1 MIKSKT
7 STWFETKIRV
17 ERTQEDGL
25 QKSVTESYTVE
36 AINWTDA
43 EAAITG
49 EMTAYG
55 NSDFEITDIKKAA
68 YKEIY
73 FSDNPK
79 TDKWYKCKVRFISLD
94 ERTGKEKRSNVI
106 CLVQAENIDKAKA
119 NIDAAMHGTMIDYEV
134 ISVVETKLLE
144 VYEYNTPKGESK
156 PMTDNGKTKP
166 TSAMLKAMKN
176 LEDSVPQGCKMSIS
190 TDTGKTIV
198 EFDKTEAKGG
208 NARDD

>member
-1 MIKSKT
+1 MVKSKT

-25 QKSVTESYTVE
+25 QKSVMESYTVE

-43 EAAITG
+43 EATITG
-49 EMTAYG
+49 EMAAYG
-55 NSDFEITDIKKAA
+55 NKFEITDIKKAA

-73 FSDNPK
+73 FSDSPQA
-79 TDKWYKCKVRFISLD
+79 DKWYKCKLQFITLD
-94 ERTGKEKRSNVI
+94 ERTSKEKRANVI
-106 CLVQAENIDKAKA
+106 YLVQAENIDKAKA

-134 ISVVETKLLE
+134 VSVVETKLLE
-144 VYEYNTPKGESK
+144 VYEYNAPKGESK

-166 TSAMLKAMKN
+166 TAAMLKAMKN

-190 TDTGKTIV
+190 TNTGKSIV

>member
-1 MIKSKT
+1 MVRSKT

-25 QKSVTESYTVE
+25 LKSVMESYTVE

-49 EMTAYG
+49 EMAAYG
-55 NSDFEITDIKKAA
+55 NKFEITDIKKAA

-73 FSDNPK
+73 FSDSPQA
-79 TDKWYKCKVRFISLD
+79 DKWYKCKLQFISLD

-106 CLVQAENIDKAKA
+106 YLVQAENIDKAKA

-144 VYEYNTPKGESK
+144 VYEYNTPKVESK

-166 TSAMLKAMKN
+166 TAAMLKAMKN

-198 EFDKTEAKGG
+198 EFDKTGAKGG

>member
-1 MIKSKT
+1 MVRSKT

-25 QKSVTESYTVE
+25 LKSVMESYTVE

-49 EMTAYG
+49 EMAAYG
-55 NSDFEITDIKKAA
+55 NKFEITDIKKAA

-73 FSDNPK
+73 FSDSPQA
-79 TDKWYKCKVRFISLD
+79 DKWYKCKLQFISLD

-106 CLVQAENIDKAKA
+106 YLVQAENIDKAKA

-144 VYEYNTPKGESK
+144 VYEYNTPKVESK

-166 TSAMLKAMKN
+166 TAAMLKAMKN

-198 EFDKTEAKGG
+198 EFDKTGAKGG
-208 NARDD
+208 NPRDD

>member
-1 MIKSKT
+1 
-7 STWFETKIRV
+7 
-17 ERTQEDGL
+17 
-25 QKSVTESYTVE
+25 VE

-49 EMTAYG
+49 EMAAYG
-55 NSDFEITDIKKAA
+55 NKFEITDIKKAA

-73 FSDNPK
+73 FSDSPQA
-79 TDKWYKCKVRFISLD
+79 DKWYKVKLQFISLD

-106 CLVQAENIDKAKA
+106 YLVQAENIDKAKA

-166 TSAMLKAMKN
+166 ASAMLKAMKN

-198 EFDKTEAKGG
+198 EFDKTGAKGG